1 MSLPVIP
8 VLMSGGRGTRLWPL
22 SRKGRPKQL
31 QRILGTSTL
40 LQATATRLAGIAG
53 LASPIVVCGIGD
65 AEEVLEQLAAVGQEP
80 MVTVAEPVG
89 RNTAPAIAAAAL
101 VAPSESVLVVL
112 PSDHIVTDVASFRRA
127 VAVATEAAEGGKI
140 VTFGVV
146 PTRTE
151 TGFGYIEAPLG
162 GPVRPI
168 VDFLE
173 KPDSETATRLVD
185 GGKHF
190 WNSGMFV
197 FRPDVVLDEIQRH
210 APGIVEAVR
219 RSLASA
225 SGPIRHPGPEF
236 ADAPSLPFDVA
247 VMEKTDRAVMVPLD
261 AGWDDVGS
269 WRSLWEV
276 GDRDRDENVLV
287 GDVITHDTHRSY
299 VRSDGRPV
307 VVLGLDDVTVVD
319 AGDVVFVAS
328 MRDAESVRA
337 LIALLDKNRPEL
349 T

>member
-22 SRKGRPKQL
+22 SRTGRPKQL
-31 QRILGTSTL
+31 QPILGASTL
-40 LQATATRLAGIAG
+40 LQATATRLVGLEG
-53 LASPIVVCGIGD
+53 LAPPIVVCGAGHAD
-65 AEEVLEQLAAVGQEP
+65 SVLEQLAAVGQEP

-89 RNTAPAIAAAAL
+89 RNTAPAITAAAL
-101 VAPSESVLVVL
+101 VAPPESVLVVL

-146 PTRTE
+146 PTRAE
-151 TGFGYIEAPLG
+151 TGFGYIEAPTE

-173 KPDSETATRLVD
+173 KPDVETATRLVD
-185 GGKHF
+185 GGRHF

-197 FRPDVVLDEIQRH
+197 FRPDVVLDEIRRH

-219 RSLASA
+219 RSLASV

-236 ADAPSLPFDVA
+236 ANALSVAFDVA

-261 AGWDDVGS
+261 AGWDDIGS

-276 GDRDRDENVLV
+276 SDRDHDENVLV
-287 GDVITHDTHRSY
+287 GDVITQETHRSY

-328 MRDAESVRA
+328 MRHAQNVRD
-337 LIALLDKNRPEL
+337 LITLLDKTRPEL